1 VLRRNLNTD
10 TTIFALASG
19 RLPSAVAVEKISGPL
34 AFEIAQRLFQK
45 ASRKPIEKQKGVY
58 LGSLSD
64 LHGKKIDDCLMLTF
78 VAPHSHT
85 GEDSIEFHCHG
96 SVSIIRKLESTLLE
110 LGAKPAG
117 KGEFSYRAHLNN
129 KISATEIESLADIFL
144 AEDPADLTKI
154 YERKDGGLETKI
166 GFLKEKLIQTQA
178 VLDTA
183 VDFSEEYSSV
193 VSQARQ
199 PLEAAIRECSEIIQR
214 YEVFSQQK
222 RTAKVVLAGK
232 PNAGKSSLFNALLGR
247 YRAIVHEEA
256 GTTRD
261 VIEEDIEIKGR
272 RWKLVDT
279 AGVRQ
284 TSEKTEQEGLELGER
299 FLSAASF
306 WILVVDGSVGASK
319 EEELLIE
326 RFGNKPH
333 LVIWN
338 KADLPQWNSPFDGRW
353 YEKSIHRVSAKT
365 GLGLIDFWKKLESL
379 VVPEEDSG
387 PLPTLVECERLKQA
401 KQGMEE
407 LHAGLSGVSHSL
419 PPEILAEKNR
429 EALMKLEV
437 VIGAVGTED
446 VLDRVFGEFCIGK

>member
-1 VLRRNLNTD
+1 MLRKNLNTQS
-10 TTIFALASG
+10 TIFALASG

-34 AFEIAQRLFQK
+34 AFEIAGRLFQK
-45 ASRKPIEKQKGVY
+45 ASRKPIDKQQGVY
-58 LGSLSD
+58 FGSLSD

-110 LGAKPAG
+110 LGARPAA

-129 KISATEIESLADIFL
+129 KLSPREIESLADVFL

-166 GFLKEKLIQTQA
+166 SFLKEKLIQTQA

-193 VSQARQ
+193 VNQARQ
-199 PLEAAIRECSEIIQR
+199 PLETAIRECSEIIQR
-214 YEVFSQQK
+214 YEIFSQQK
-222 RTAKVVLAGK
+222 STAKVVLAGR

-247 YRAIVHEEA
+247 YRAIVHEDA

-261 VIEEDIEIKGR
+261 VIEEDIEIRGR

-279 AGVRQ
+279 AGVREA
-284 TSEKTEQEGLELGER
+284 TDKTEIEGLELGER

-306 WILVVDGSVGASK
+306 WILVVDGTEGASK

-333 LVIWN
+333 LVLWN
-338 KADLPQWNSPFDGRW
+338 KADLTSWKSPFDGRW
-353 YEKSIHRVSAKT
+353 YEKSIHQVSAKT
-365 GLGLIDFWKKLESL
+365 GLGLIDLWKKLETL
-379 VVPEEDSG
+379 VAPEEDFG
-387 PLPTLVECERLKQA
+387 PLPTLVECERLKHA
-401 KQGMEE
+401 KLGMED
-407 LHAGLSGVSHSL
+407 LLAGLSGASPSL

-429 EALMKLEV
+429 EALMRLELV
-437 VIGAVGTED
+437 VGEVGTED